1 VTVTRAARTAPVTVT
16 RAARALQAVRA
27 GYGIVLVLTPGLA
40 LRLAN
45 GRLAPGQRPGRRAR
59 RVVRVLGI
67 RHLVQAALTAAAPTP
82 AVFAVG
88 RQVDAVHAASMLVAG
103 LWPAERRAA
112 LADALV
118 EAALAAGGAAAGR
131 QARR

>member
-1 VTVTRAARTAPVTVT
+1 MTRT
-16 RAARALQAVRA
+16 ARALQAVRA

-40 LRLAN
+40 LRLAT
-45 GRLAPGQRPGRRAR
+45 GRRASPRAR

-67 RHLVQAALTAAAPTP
+67 RHLVQAAATAAAPTP
-82 AVFAVG
+82 AVFAAG
-88 RQVDAVHAASMLVAG
+88 RQVDTVHAASMLVAG
-103 LWPAERRAA
+103 VWPAERQAA